1 VFIPPESVEI
11 HLGEGTALLRATNL
25 AIRDFH
31 DVPNNFLHGPS
42 QPATVSFGVRWSG
55 PTRRQHISDST
66 GGFAGDFIENRATL
80 EWSARAIGFEFTSD
94 PGDTSRSFGGPFGA
108 SGAVLFAEIGH
119 ERNGIFF
126 GR

>member
-1 VFIPPESVEI
+1 MSIPSESVEI
-11 HLGEGTALLRATNL
+11 HLGEGTALLRATDL

-42 QPATVSFGVRWSG
+42 EPATVSFTVRWSR
-55 PTRRQHISDST
+55 PARRQHIRDET
-66 GGFAGDFIENRATL
+66 AGFAGDFIENRATL

-94 PGDTSRSFGGPFGA
+94 PAEASISSGGPFGP

-119 ERNGIFF
+119 ERNGVFF

>member
-1 VFIPPESVEI
+1 MFIPPESVEI
-11 HLGEGTALLRATNL
+11 HLGEGTALLRATDL

-42 QPATVSFGVRWSG
+42 QPATVSFAVRWSG
-55 PTRRQHISDST
+55 PTQRQHIRDET

-80 EWSARAIGFEFTSD
+80 EWSARATGFEFTSD
-94 PGDTSRSFGGPFGA
+94 PGATSISSGGPFGP

-119 ERNGIFF
+119 EQNGVFF

>member
-1 VFIPPESVEI
+1 MSIPMENVEI
-11 HLGEGTALLRATNL
+11 HLGEGTALLRATDL

-42 QPATVSFGVRWSG
+42 QPATVSFAVHWSG
-55 PTRRQHISDST
+55 PSRRRHIRDET
-66 GGFAGDFIENRATL
+66 DGFAGYFIENRATL
-80 EWSARAIGFEFTSD
+80 EWSARGISFEFISD
-94 PGDTSRSFGGPFGA
+94 PADTSRSFGGPFGA

-119 ERNGIFF
+119 ERNGVFF